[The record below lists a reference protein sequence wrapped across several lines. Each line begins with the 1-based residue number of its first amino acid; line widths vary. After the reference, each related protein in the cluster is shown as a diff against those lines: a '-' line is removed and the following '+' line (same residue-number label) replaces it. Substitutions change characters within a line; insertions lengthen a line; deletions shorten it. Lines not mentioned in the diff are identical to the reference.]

1 MSSKQ
6 QAAALYRRTTT
17 ASTTTQQ
24 HDNDTFQQ
32 LLYSFFFFEWYT
44 YAAGVNSIKAQFL
57 ALPWHDHPKKVIST
71 RSSITP
77 KRGSL
82 FFQLCW
88 RSLFS
93 TNMTRRMPYTCRAL
107 RMSLNLSYWVEWV
120 KLGVRWFAYASTC
133 SATFHIRFSSIVDY
147 ATRLRIRCSACFG
160 LSRLPHPPP
169 AWELAGYVCQE
180 QTLLLATHI
189 SCRPCMFWISR
200 LSLQRKGLYA
210 ASLFRWRDEWVDTNL
225 LGAQHVFVKWLSL
238 QHWRLSLAAQTTL
251 ACLFFFTVDPVVV
264 ETLSLFLEPLRP
276 K

>member
-1 MSSKQ
+1 
-6 QAAALYRRTTT
+6 
-17 ASTTTQQ
+17 
-24 HDNDTFQQ
+24 
-32 LLYSFFFFEWYT
+32 
-44 YAAGVNSIKAQFL
+44 
-57 ALPWHDHPKKVIST
+57 
-71 RSSITP
+71 
-77 KRGSL
+77 
-82 FFQLCW
+82 
-88 RSLFS
+88 
-93 TNMTRRMPYTCRAL
+93 MPYTCRAL

-189 SCRPCMFWISR
+189 SRRPCMFWISR

-276 K
+276 KYLLKHTWRRAGKGWNDWVDKHHWIRWVVKNGLCKEKCGSHHWVVYSQIHLASNNYFCILIVYYIQLLL